1 MKSEPLF
8 LKIAF
13 PTFLISLF
21 FISVIY
27 FQVMQERK
35 NNQNFQINQVKHQV
49 ALLKNIVEDELNSVE
64 QDLILLSNES
74 VFTQYL
80 AQSTESAQA
89 AIELSWQNMLAA
101 HSNIQQIRFIDRS
114 GIEQIRVERHR
125 LTQQIV
131 TSDDK
136 QNKLNRNYVQAGF
149 ELVDRDIMTSEFDLN
164 KEFGEIERPLNPTI
178 RFIKRFDK
186 AGEQSGI
193 LVINY
198 SSSAL
203 FDELDTLIDH
213 RVSILNSQGYYL
225 QHNDVSKNWGWLLN
239 RTDANLA
246 KESPQLWQTI
256 SQLTDSTTHFDDN
269 TVYGKIRLQPE
280 QQRTKYPTLI
290 YTYST
295 SNNFIQT
302 SSFNLTLIAIVL
314 IATGLFLST
323 MAMLYANL
331 KALAVQRDLATSSNE
346 KAQNALEA
354 KSTFLANMSHEIRT
368 PLNGIMG
375 FFQLLELESLNKKQ
389 HEFAQNGLKSTRLLS
404 QIVNDILDYSKLEA
418 NKVTLQKSVFSL
430 EMMINDIGSLM
441 SSSLNEKRLELWLDI
456 DQNMNMNIL
465 GDETRLRQVLI
476 NLVSNAI
483 KFTDEGFVKI
493 KLTQTALSDD
503 HMTVKFEVSD
513 SGIGINQEQQSRIFE
528 SFEQANMN
536 TTKKYGGTGL
546 GLNICQN
553 ILLLMGSSL
562 AVSSEPMVGSTFCFE
577 LNFKKADSE
586 NLHLSNS
593 TTQYVNEHLL
603 KQQHILFY
611 SENAI
616 GKDIF
621 DNICDNFKWQCLHA
635 SSTDQ
640 VLTMLDESIRN
651 EEHPTINV
659 VVVDKYEINDSTWD
673 ELRLIKQQI
682 TSDDG
687 PLIYLMCT
695 LSSDLSSDLED
706 YQQVL
711 IDGYFIKPITPS
723 HFYEE
728 IASQLLDKYD
738 NQPAAGHIQYDFSQL
753 HILLVEDNFINQE
766 VARNMLENLHIK
778 VSIVEDGQ
786 QAVETLTAQPH
797 EFDIIFMDMQMP
809 VMDGIAAT
817 KFIRHTLNLTDVPI
831 IAMTANAMVSDQK
844 TCRDAGMNDHL
855 AKPFDLDMLKEVI
868 IRNFPNA

>member
-280 QQRTKYPTLI
+280 QQRTKHPTLI

-418 NKVTLQKSVFSL
+418 NKMTLQNSVFSL
-430 EMMINDIGSLM
+430 EAMMNDIGLLM
-441 SSSLNEKRLELWLDI
+441 SSSLKEKRLEFWLDI
-456 DQNMNMNIL
+456 EQDINVL
-465 GDETRLRQVLI
+465 GDETRIRQVLN
-476 NLVSNAI
+476 NLVNNAI

-493 KLTQTALSDD
+493 KLTQTDLCDD
-503 HMTVKFEVSD
+503 RVTVKFEVID
-513 SGIGINQEQQSRIFE
+513 SGIGINQEQLSRIFN

-546 GLNICQN
+546 GLSISQN

-562 AVSSEPMVGSTFCFE
+562 EVSSEPMVGSTFWFE
-577 LNFKKADSE
+577 LSLSLAKSK

-593 TTQYVNEHLL
+593 TTQYVNKHLL

-611 SENAI
+611 SESAI
-616 GKDIF
+616 GKNIF
-621 DNICDNFKWQCLHA
+621 NKMCDNFDWECLHA
-635 SSTDQ
+635 SSIDQ
-640 VLTMLDESIRN
+640 VLSMLDENMSN
-651 EEHPTINV
+651 EAHPRINIV
-659 VVVDKYEINDSTWD
+659 VVNKNEINDSTWD
-673 ELRLIKQQI
+673 ELRQIKQQI
-682 TSDDG
+682 TSDDE

-695 LSSDLSSDLED
+695 LTGDLGFALED
-706 YQQVL
+706 YQQQL

-855 AKPFDLDMLKEVI
+855 AKPFDQDMLTEI
-868 IRNFPNA
+868 IIANLPNA

>member
-1 MKSEPLF
+1 MKSKPLF
-8 LKIAF
+8 LKVAF

-27 FQVMQERK
+27 FQVVQERES
-35 NNQNFQINQVKHQV
+35 NQYFQINLVKKQV

-64 QDLILLSNES
+64 QDLILLSKES

-80 AQSTESAQA
+80 AQSTDSAQT

-114 GIEQIRVERHR
+114 GIEQIRVERNS

-131 TSDDK
+131 VSDEK
-136 QNKLNRNYVQAGF
+136 QNKLSRDYVQAGL

-164 KEFGEIERPLNPTI
+164 EEFGEIERPLNPTI
-178 RFIKRFDK
+178 RFIKRFNK

-198 SSSAL
+198 SSNTL
-203 FDELDTLIDH
+203 FNELDTLIDH
-213 RVSILNSQGYYL
+213 RISIFNSQGYYL
-225 QHNDVSKNWGWLLN
+225 QNNEVSKNWGWLLN

-256 SQLTDSTTHFDDN
+256 LQLTDSTTHFVNN
-269 TVYGKIRLQPE
+269 TVYGKIKLNTE
-280 QQRTKYPTLI
+280 KEKSEYPTLL
-290 YTYST
+290 YTYPLNVNIT
-295 SNNFIQT
+295 KA
-302 SSFNLTLIAIVL
+302 SSINQTLIALTVISIVL
-314 IATGLFLST
+314 FLGT
-323 MAMLYANL
+323 MLAVYLSLKNL
-331 KALAVQRDLATSSNE
+331 GVQRDIAATANE
-346 KAQNALEA
+346 KAQRALEA

-456 DQNMNMNIL
+456 DQNMNIL

-503 HMTVKFEVSD
+503 NVTVKFEVSD
-513 SGIGINQEQQSRIFE
+513 SGIGINQEQQSRIFN

-546 GLNICQN
+546 GLNISQN

-562 AVSSEPMVGSTFCFE
+562 TVSSEPMVGSTFWFE

-593 TTQYVNEHLL
+593 TMQYVNEHLL
-603 KQQHILFY
+603 KQQNILFY

-621 DNICDNFKWQCLHA
+621 DHICDNFKWQCLHA

-640 VLTMLDESIRN
+640 VLTILDESISN
-651 EEHPTINV
+651 EDHPTINV

-695 LSSDLSSDLED
+695 LSSDLSSELED

-711 IDGYFIKPITPS
+711 IDGYFNKPITPS
-723 HFYEE
+723 NFYEE

-855 AKPFDLDMLKEVI
+855 AKPFDLDMLTEI
-868 IRNFPNA
+868 IIANLPNA